1 MGRTDKLGEVYSML
15 IFYLQLLLILGAAT
29 VLACWCGWGIARLAL
44 PDALQPYRI
53 LLTPLL
59 GYALV
64 MVVGY
69 WFVWTVSGL
78 TPALLVLLLV
88 TGALNVLAWHRAGPP
103 QIGRLRTHL
112 P

>member
-1 MGRTDKLGEVYSML
+1 MSCANKLGEIDFML
-15 IFYLQLLLILGAAT
+15 TFDLQLLLILGAAT
-29 VLACWCGWGIARLAL
+29 ALACWCGWGIARLAL

-59 GYALV
+59 GYALT

-78 TPALLVLLLV
+78 APAVLVLLLV
-88 TGALNVLAWHRAGPP
+88 TGALNGLAWHRA
-103 QIGRLRTHL
+103 
-112 P
+112 